1 MPDSQNQPR
10 RRYFAG
16 VLALL
21 AVVLIWVGSSFV
33 MNSIFADLKYN
44 KPFLITY
51 INTATF
57 SLYLLPLLFV
67 SKKNSSKEFSSEDVI
82 METEARLLGEEDIE
96 DPDMT
101 IPAST
106 DTSKLSTME
115 TVKLSFT
122 FCFLWFFANYTTNAS
137 LAYTNVA
144 SSTII
149 SSMSGLFTLGI
160 GALFGVEKLSILK
173 IVSVSLSFGGV
184 VIVSY
189 SDQLSKPDSNGFAIP
204 APLIG
209 DLLALCGAFFYG
221 CYTTILK
228 LKIVDESRIDMPL
241 FFGFVG
247 AFNVLLM
254 WPFFPILHYIGLE
267 EFQLPYSI
275 SIWMMIL
282 LNAFIGTFLSDYL
295 WLLSMLMTSPL
306 VVTLGIS
313 LTIPLALVGDVV
325 FKHFMPGLQYAIG
338 ATLVVVGFL
347 IVNMATLSDVD
358 EKVSVRQ
365 RELVDDVEGEDAF
378 DTEDNF
384 RRMARALS
392 ISESNRNR
400 RESNA
405 SVLSEHP

>member
-57 SLYLLPLLFV
+57 SLYLLPLLFA
-67 SKKNSSKEFSSEDVI
+67 SKKNSSKEFPSEDVI

-96 DPDMT
+96 NPDMT
-101 IPAST
+101 IPDST

-365 RELVDDVEGEDAF
+365 RELVDDVEGEDDF